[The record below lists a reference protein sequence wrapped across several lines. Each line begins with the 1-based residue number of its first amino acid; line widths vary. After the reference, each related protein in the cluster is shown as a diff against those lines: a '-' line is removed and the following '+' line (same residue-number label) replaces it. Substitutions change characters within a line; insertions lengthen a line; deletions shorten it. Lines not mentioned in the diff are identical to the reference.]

1 MDSFLSGHKG
11 CRQAHKPH
19 INMTT
24 DQWGCEQSEGIVDVL
39 AGFMGLQRWIW
50 VRVDWKTSNPLK
62 VLTSVIDECRN
73 NLWKIERHLD

>member
-24 DQWGCEQSEGIVDVL
+24 DQWGCERSEGIVDVL
-39 AGFMGLQRWIW
+39 AGFTGLQRWIW
-50 VRVDWKTSNPLK
+50 VRDDWKALHPL
-62 VLTSVIDECRN
+62 VPLTSVIDERGTIYG
-73 NLWKIERHLD
+73 KQEETD